1 MRLSGY
7 EYLHNSVPD
16 FNTSEKINA
25 ATPSAERVDDI
36 HDDIHKEE
44 KAVTIDFSGSERL
57 HGREAFTSG
66 NFPGTEFSTEDEPAG
81 NTVQEGNSILNQYRF
96 FVRSNHY
103 EGSEGVVRRIF
114 K

>member
-1 MRLSGY
+1 MRVSGY

-16 FNTSEKINA
+16 FNTSEKIDAQLNI
-25 ATPSAERVDDI
+25 TTKSFE
-36 HDDIHKEE
+36 
-44 KAVTIDFSGSERL
+44 S
-57 HGREAFTSG
+57 FTSG

>member
-1 MRLSGY
+1 MRVSGY
-7 EYLHNSVPD
+7 EYLHNSAPD
-16 FNTSEKINA
+16 FNTSEKIDA
-25 ATPSAERVDDI
+25 ATPSAERV
-36 HDDIHKEE
+36 DDIHKEE

-57 HGREAFTSG
+57 HSREAFTSG

-103 EGSEGVVRRIF
+103 EGSEGVVRKIF